1 MITVKIFE
9 FNHFYELCYLLHDET
24 KEAVIIDC
32 GAFEEHEEEDLS
44 DYVTKNGL
52 IVKRLLCTHLHL
64 DHIFGN
70 YFIYKTYDIK
80 PEAHQAEVDQLPRI
94 DEQAVMFG
102 LGDKVKHIDIESH
115 IIEDT
120 TIRFGN
126 SELKALLVPG
136 HSPGSIAFYSK
147 KDKFVISG
155 DVLFNSS
162 IGRTDLWGGSQSIL
176 TGAIKEKLLTLPDD
190 TIVYPGHGPQ
200 TTVAKEKLYNPFL

>member
-9 FNHFYELCYLLHDET
+9 FNHFSELCYLLHDET

-44 DYVTKNGL
+44 NYVTKNGL

-162 IGRTDLWGGSQSIL
+162 IGRADLWGGSQSIL

>member
-9 FNHFYELCYLLHDET
+9 FNHFSELCYLLYDET

-32 GAFEEHEEEDLS
+32 GAFEEYEEKELT

-52 IVKRLLCTHLHL
+52 TIKRLLCTHLHL

-70 YFIYKTYDIK
+70 HFIHKTYGIK
-80 PEAHQAEVDQLPRI
+80 PEAHQADVEQLPRT
-94 DEQAVMFG
+94 DEQATRFG
-102 LGDKVKHIDIESH
+102 LGDKVKHIDIESY

-120 TIRFGN
+120 NIKFGH
-126 SELKALLVPG
+126 SEIKALLVPG
-136 HSPGSIAFYSK
+136 HSPGSIAFYSE
-147 KDKFVISG
+147 KDKFVMSG
-155 DVLFNSS
+155 DALFNGS
-162 IGRTDLWGGSQSIL
+162 IGRTDLWGGSQSTL

-200 TTVAKEKLYNPFL
+200 TTIAKEKLYNPFL